1 MNSKKAK
8 QIRKMLK
15 EQGVDWNDS
24 KPVQQIKKDHEG
36 NEQRDQRI
44 FQDPKGGRAIY
55 NAMKNL
61 MESKRSR

>member
-24 KPVQQIKKDHEG
+24 KPVQQIMKDHEG
-36 NEQRDQRI
+36 NEKRNERI

-55 NAMKNL
+55 NAMKDL
-61 MESKRSR
+61 IKSKPS

>member
-8 QIRKMLK
+8 KIRKMLK

-24 KPVQQIKKDHEG
+24 KPVQQIIKDHEG
-36 NEQRDQRI
+36 NEKRNERI

-55 NAMKNL
+55 NAMKDL
-61 MESKRSR
+61 IKSKPS